1 MCYYRKMLCRDVG
14 HFSQMKFWFLDSF
27 RFTEKLRR
35 YYQAFILVY
44 LAGSFSCYWHLIF
57 IWYICYS
64 SCTTTETLSVKVH
77 LYLYVYFN
85 VFIFNWRII
94 ALQYCLG
101 FCHTSTWIR
110 HRYTYVPSLLT
121 LSPTSHPSELLQSP
135 SLSSLSHMA
144 NSHWLFILHTVV
156 YMLPCSSPFVPPSP
170 SSTCPCP

>member
-101 FCHTSTWIR
+101 FCHTSTWIH

-121 LSPTSHPSELLQSP
+121 LSPTSHPFP
-135 SLSSLSHMA
+135 PPLSCYRA
-144 NSHWLFILHTVV
+144 PVW
-156 YMLPCSSPFVPPSP
+156 VPWVIWQIPIGYFFLIFFYL
-170 SSTCPCP
+170 